1 MIKQTSYILA
11 VRDKKK
17 HCNGYSE
24 YDKGEISHPKQE
36 YKEERERN
44 TRGHWAER
52 HITRC
57 YKYYGKNAQ
66 CTKSSQRMEGKNNA
80 TQRCNPLPSSEA
92 RKQGKD
98 VP

>member
-17 HCNGYSE
+17 HSNGYSE

-44 TRGHWAER
+44 PRRHWAER
-52 HITRC
+52 HITR
-57 YKYYGKNAQ
+57 YH
-66 CTKSSQRMEGKNNA
+66 
-80 TQRCNPLPSSEA
+80 
-92 RKQGKD
+92 
-98 VP
+98 

>member
-17 HCNGYSE
+17 HSNGYSE

-44 TRGHWAER
+44 TRGH
-52 HITRC
+52 
-57 YKYYGKNAQ
+57 
-66 CTKSSQRMEGKNNA
+66 
-80 TQRCNPLPSSEA
+80 
-92 RKQGKD
+92 
-98 VP
+98 